1 MLFTFPKQRR
11 SQGDDGAPTDYTA
24 SHSIAEGDRRRQSEP
39 IHRSERDA
47 GLSAV
52 YPRPRDNPFASR
64 PVCVPDTA
72 QTLQAAQEE
81 ISPLAAVTVKET
93 EQSDIPSASDARAPR
108 APRAAGRRAETA
120 QPPSRAEHYA
130 AAGYP
135 PELVEKQREQEE
147 AERSIRGQGHRSHGA
162 QAAVPPRA
170 PMRNYASPVA
180 PRMPAQGYAPSNAPR
195 MPTQGYAP
203 PATPRTPYP
212 SPRREPYT
220 ADAIGSQTESVGNR
234 LRTPY
239 PQAEEGEQT
248 SPYTVTREPP
258 RRRRRGE
265 PDAETDAETDV
276 DEPQEDEK
284 PKRQIPY
291 LGIAVFVAALALV
304 SLWIMQITF
313 NSQKTGVLSAR
324 VNAIQALAETHPF
337 SYRELI
343 EKEAAANNVNP
354 AFIAGIIFNES
365 SFNPKAESA
374 VGARG
379 LMQMMPDTAEWVHGK
394 MDPDS
399 QYSFDLMFDPDTNV
413 HYACWYIQ
421 YLGARFHNDPV
432 LVAAAFHSGQ
442 TTVENWLNDSRYSTD
457 GRTLILQNM
466 EDGPT
471 KNYAIRVLNS
481 YAIYQRLYYE
491 GGLAAANA
499 A

>member
-1 MLFTFPKQRR
+1 MLFAFPKQRR
-11 SQGDDGAPTDYTA
+11 SQGDDGAPADYTF
-24 SHSIAEGDRRRQSEP
+24 SHSVAEGDHRRSGEP
-39 IHRSERDA
+39 IHRGGEQDA

-72 QTLQAAQEE
+72 QTLQAAQEG
-81 ISPLAAVTVKET
+81 IPQTPPPAANNLK
-93 EQSDIPSASDARAPR
+93 QSDAPTGGGIRAPR
-108 APRAAGRRAETA
+108 APRAAARQANTA
-120 QPPSRAEHYA
+120 QASRAEHYA

-135 PELVEKQREQEE
+135 PELVEKQRVQEQEE
-147 AERSIRGQGHRSHGA
+147 RILRGQGHRSHGA

-170 PMRNYASPVA
+170 RAYVPPT
-180 PRMPAQGYAPSNAPR
+180 APR

-203 PATPRTPYP
+203 PAAPRMPTQGYAPPAAQRSPYP
-212 SPRREPYT
+212 PPRREFHAADT
-220 ADAIGSQTESVGNR
+220 ADLQDGSVKDRSTR
-234 LRTPY
+234 PY
-239 PQAEEGEQT
+239 PQTDEDEQT
-248 SPYTVTREPP
+248 SPYTVYREPP

-265 PDAETDAETDV
+265 PDTDTDADTEM

-291 LGIAVFVAALALV
+291 LGIAVFAAAAVLV
-304 SLWIMQITF
+304 LLWIMQITF
-313 NSQKTGVLSAR
+313 ISQKAGVLSAR
-324 VNAIQALAETHPF
+324 VNAIQALGETHPF
-337 SYRELI
+337 DYRELI
-343 EKEAAANNVNP
+343 EKEATANNINP

-365 SFNPKAESA
+365 SFNPNAVSV

-413 HYACWYIQ
+413 KYACWYIK
-421 YLGARFHNDPV
+421 YLGNRFHNDPV

-457 GRTLILQNM
+457 GRTLELQNM
-466 EDGPT
+466 DDGPT

-481 YAIYQRLYYE
+481 FAIYQRLYYE